1 VTIAPEPTSGHL
13 GDRCTHQRVDDF
25 YCSHGIPFFA
35 AVVSTC
41 PEHHAHPFPTRVTLA
56 GDLDCATAPLLR
68 TCMARIGGNV
78 ELDCSGLDFVGV
90 QGVEVL
96 EDARARFEG
105 AGATFELVAPPPMLE
120 RLLLIV
126 GISSW

>member
-1 VTIAPEPTSGHL
+1 
-13 GDRCTHQRVDDF
+13 
-25 YCSHGIPFFA
+25 
-35 AVVSTC
+35 
-41 PEHHAHPFPTRVTLA
+41 
-56 GDLDCATAPLLR
+56 
-68 TCMARIGGNV
+68 V